1 MIGAII
7 GDIVGS
13 RFEWNNNKS
22 KILSFLHISAFL
34 PMIAL

>member
-13 RFEWNNNKS
+13 RFDGI
-22 KILSFLHISAFL
+22 ILRVRTLNSLHISAFL